1 MAKAKPK
8 SLAAKVAAKATSIRA
23 AAKVKA
29 KPKAKVAK
37 VGAAAEEKAKPSAI
51 AKANGKAKLL
61 KSAAKPAGQ
70 KRAEKT
76 KVPRKA
82 RKPSFD
88 KKTLASIKSSLL
100 ENRQRLAQQL
110 QEIEESA
117 FNVSQSE
124 MSGEVGYDEDYAD
137 AGTFTFER
145 EKEASIANNV
155 QDLLDKIDRALEK
168 IEEGTYGIC
177 ESCGQPIEAARL
189 KALPSAVLCLKDKA
203 AEERR

>member
-8 SLAAKVAAKATSIRA
+8 DLAAKVAAKATSIRV
-23 AAKVKA
+23 AAKAKTKSKA
-29 KPKAKVAK
+29 PANGKSKA
-37 VGAAAEEKAKPSAI
+37 P
-51 AKANGKAKLL
+51 ANGKAKTGL
-61 KSAAKPAGQ
+61 KVAAKPAAKVQ
-70 KRAEKT
+70 PSKPAEKP
-76 KVPRKA
+76 KAPRKV

-88 KKTLASIKSSLL
+88 KKTLTSIKASLVD
-100 ENRQRLAQQL
+100 NRQKLAKQL